1 MHAVDAFKNGCHLQ
15 NGCHGRSG
23 GFTKGPFTK
32 IKLVTGM
39 LSIIPL
45 GSFKHLGS
53 LGLFLAWL
61 TSIFWSSLHGSPII
75 CSVIV
80 LKLDPPPGFT
90 IKGLGLGLK
99 QTKLKLKG
107 VKTKLKLKR
116 VIPTPKEDKSSLNLL
131 GLPDRLLLNTSA
143 LLFRVEGNQS
153 KWVLGDIL
161 QHFLKKSY
169 SPTMTLCCP
178 SGDVS
183 LKYDTQVTERR
194 DATEY
199 ASH

>member
-32 IKLVTGM
+32 IKLVTGV

-45 GSFKHLGS
+45 GSFKHLDS

-61 TSIFWSSLHGSPII
+61 TSIFWSTLHGSPII

-80 LKLDPPPGFT
+80 LKLDPPPGFI
-90 IKGLGLGLK
+90 IKAETQGSH
-99 QTKLKLKG
+99 
-107 VKTKLKLKR
+107 
-116 VIPTPKEDKSSLNLL
+116 PNEDKSSLDLL
-131 GLPDRLLLNTSA
+131 GLPDRLLLNTSV

-153 KWVLGDIL
+153 RWVLGDIL
-161 QHFLKKSY
+161 QHFFLKSH